1 VKTDELLRRLALND
15 EQAVRSAIGAGTAT
29 GTVASAASLDDK
41 TRALVRLG
49 ALLSLGAATVSCRAT
64 VELARAAGATDE
76 ELVGVLLA
84 VGPAVGAARLVT
96 AAPLLALA
104 IDYDVE
110 DGDAPWP
117 EGA

>member
-1 VKTDELLRRLALND
+1 MKTDELLRRLALND
-15 EQAVRSAIGAGTAT
+15 EQTVRSAIGAGTA
-29 GTVASAASLDDK
+29 SAPSVGVLDDK

-49 ALLSLGAATVSCRAT
+49 ALLSLGAATVSCRSA
-64 VELARAAGATDE
+64 VELAREAGATDE

-96 AAPLLALA
+96 AAPLLARA

-110 DGDAPWP
+110 DVDARWS